1 MLDLSVVVLTPA
13 IIFMSLFNFETT
25 VVKPFI
31 VVSILLM
38 YLRFFYFLRI
48 FDSTAPLVRAIVEI
62 TFDIRNFLVIL
73 FIGVLG
79 CGISFY
85 VLSSNN
91 DPELSPEDGGPF
103 IESVFGAITYSYM
116 IALGD
121 FDAGTFG
128 SNSVPLVWLV
138 FFISSTFTLIIL
150 LNMLIAIMSESF
162 ARVTSQE
169 IN

>member
-1 MLDLSVVVLTPA
+1 
-13 IIFMSLFNFETT
+13 
-25 VVKPFI
+25 
-31 VVSILLM
+31 
-38 YLRFFYFLRI
+38 
-48 FDSTAPLVRAIVEI
+48 
-62 TFDIRNFLVIL
+62 
-73 FIGVLG
+73 
-79 CGISFY
+79 
-85 VLSSNN
+85 
-91 DPELSPEDGGPF
+91 
-103 IESVFGAITYSYM
+103 M